1 MQRGFDAH
9 LRYGSAPMAASKTQA
24 RAEPVARSE
33 RETVL
38 VRLDRRYRAALMSF
52 FLRRVP
58 DPSEAEDLTQEVFAN
73 LAASREGA
81 TIGVDGY
88 VFQTA
93 ANLLRD
99 RQRREKVRS
108 LHRTHLALDESA
120 NVEALEPPRV
130 VAGRQALDE
139 VAEAL
144 DELPTRTR
152 AIFLLFRLEHMKQAE
167 IAQLYGISVSA
178 VQKHLLRAMAH
189 LTSRLREHV

>member
-1 MQRGFDAH
+1 
-9 LRYGSAPMAASKTQA
+9 MAASKTQA